1 MHIQRLI
8 EASPAKAWTLLGLGA
23 LAVVVV
29 VALLWRVARSRKAR
43 RQRQAADKPGNRARK
58 TAGNHRSG
66 K

>member
-23 LAVVVV
+23 VALVVVV
-29 VALLWRVARSRKAR
+29 VLLWRVARSRKAR
-43 RQRQAADKPGNRARK
+43 RHRQAAHKPGNRARK